1 MAQKMNIVQKS
12 LIAGSAAIAA
22 SVVAYFEGRELVGYL
37 DPVGIPTVCYGHT
50 TTAALGQVKT
60 DTECEALL
68 AEDLGQAL
76 AAVDIQLPGLPP
88 ATRAA
93 LGSFVYNV
101 GPGAFQRST
110 LVRKARAGDLVGACN
125 ELPRWVYAGGRKL
138 NGLVRR
144 REAERQLCLEGVRN
158 EPIAVWTDR
167 RADTDRGAAGLATRP
182 ARRHDYTGI
191 ERFGSLRSESCQ
203 PDEYVALAA

>member
-1 MAQKMNIVQKS
+1 MNIVQKS

-22 SVVAYFEGRELVGYL
+22 TIVGYFEGRELVGYL

-50 TTAALGQVKT
+50 ATAELDQVMT
-60 DTECEALL
+60 EAECEALL
-68 AEDLGQAL
+68 LADLGHAL
-76 AAVDIQLPGLPP
+76 ATVDAQLPGLPP

-101 GPGAFQRST
+101 GSGAFQGST
-110 LVRKARAGDLVGACN
+110 LVRKARNGDLIGACN

-158 EPIAVWTDR
+158 EPNPVESVRPAATGS
-167 RADTDRGAAGLATRP
+167 AAAGVASRP
-182 ARRHDYTGI
+182 
-191 ERFGSLRSESCQ
+191 
-203 PDEYVALAA
+203 P